1 MFSQILL
8 PIAATFLCYG
18 LLHVVQLLYHELTSP
33 LRNVTGPRNPSFILG
48 NLKEMMDDASLPAQ
62 WRSEFGRTFR
72 FKGLFSISEL
82 HSSDIKAVN
91 HIISKSA
98 IYRRAPSTRDF
109 VKRLVG
115 SGLLTLELD
124 EHKRQVIMVQN
135 QAFGVAQIR
144 LLTDVFID
152 KGVQLRDIWAQKIE
166 QQNGAA
172 TIDVLE
178 WLRRTTLDVIG
189 QAGFDYE
196 FDALHERGQSNELNT
211 AFSELLHSP
220 EAQRNAIFR
229 RAQSI
234 IPFLKLLPVP
244 GTRNLKKTRDT
255 MKSIARQIIST
266 SKASLMASQEEKT
279 DGKRDVLSVLLK
291 ANLSSDLPES
301 QRLSD
306 AEVIAQIPTFLFAG
320 HETTSASLSWA
331 LHALSQKP
339 AVQSKLRDELFTLST
354 ENPTMDELNS
364 LAYLESVVRETMRV
378 HAPVMHTQR
387 MAMQDDVLPL
397 SKPYIDKH
405 GKSHDS
411 LPIPKGQVMH
421 IPILAV
427 NTETEIWGDDAGEF
441 IPERWEHIPEAVSSI
456 PGVWANLFSFF
467 AGPDNCIG
475 FRFSL
480 LEMKVLL
487 FMLIRTFEFE
497 PGTPKG
503 SIVPKAVGLVY
514 KPSVLGDEKGS
525 GLPLIVKPYDT
536 QQY

>member
-1 MFSQILL
+1 MLSQILL
-8 PIAATFLCYG
+8 PIAATLLCYG
-18 LLHVVQLLYHELTSP
+18 LLHVVQFLYHELTSP
-33 LRNVTGPRNPSFILG
+33 LRNVAGPRNPSFILG
-48 NLKEMMDDASLPAQ
+48 NLKEMMDDASLTAQ

-98 IYRRAPSTRDF
+98 IYRRAPSTREF
-109 VKRLVG
+109 VKRVVG
-115 SGLLTLELD
+115 GGLLTVELD
-124 EHKRQVIMVQN
+124 EHKRHVSN

-144 LLTDVFID
+144 HLTDVFVD
-152 KGVQLRDIWAQKIE
+152 KGVQLRDIWAQKIAQE
-166 QQNGAA
+166 NGAA

-178 WLRRTTLDVIG
+178 WLRRATLDVIG
-189 QAGFDYE
+189 QAGFNYE
-196 FDALHERGQSNELNT
+196 FDALHEKGQSNELNT
-211 AFSELLHSP
+211 AFTELLHSP
-220 EAQRNAIFR
+220 HAQRDAIFR

-244 GTRNLKKTRDT
+244 GTRNRRKTHDT
-255 MKSIARQIIST
+255 LKSIGKQIVWA
-266 SKASLMASQEEKT
+266 SKASLKASQEEKT
-279 DGKRDVLSVLLK
+279 EGKRDVLSVLLK

-301 QRLSD
+301 HRLSE

-320 HETTSASLSWA
+320 HDTTSAALSWA
-331 LHALSQKP
+331 LHALSLKP

-354 ENPTMDELNS
+354 EKPTMDELNS
-364 LAYLESVVRETMRV
+364 LVYLENVVRETMRV

-405 GKSHDS
+405 GKSHGS
-411 LPIPKGQVMH
+411 LPIPKGQIMH
-421 IPILAV
+421 IPISAV
-427 NTETEIWGDDAGEF
+427 NTDTEIWGEDAGEF
-441 IPERWEHIPEAVSSI
+441 IPERWEHIPEAVTSV
-456 PGVWANLFSFF
+456 PGVWANLFTFF

-480 LEMKVLL
+480 LEIKVIL

-503 SIVPKAVGLVY
+503 SIVPEAVGLVF

-525 GLPLIVKPYDT
+525 GLPLIVKLYKA

>member
-1 MFSQILL
+1 MLSQILL
-8 PIAATFLCYG
+8 PIVATLFCYW
-18 LLHVVQLLYHELTSP
+18 LLHAVQFLYHEFTSP
-33 LRNVTGPRNPSFILG
+33 LRNMVGPRNPSFVLG
-48 NLKEMMDDASLPAQ
+48 NFKEMMDDASLPAQ
-62 WRSEFGRTFR
+62 WRREFGRTFR
-72 FKGLFSISEL
+72 LKGLFSISEL

-91 HIISKSA
+91 HIVSKST
-98 IYRRAPSTRDF
+98 IYQRVP
-109 VKRLVG
+109 
-115 SGLLTLELD
+115 
-124 EHKRQVIMVQN
+124 N
-135 QAFGVAQIR
+135 QAFGAPQIR
-144 LLTDVFID
+144 ALTEVFID
-152 KGVQLRDIWAQKIE
+152 KGIQLRDLWTHQVE
-166 QQNGAA
+166 QGNGAA

-189 QAGFDYE
+189 EAGFNYE
-196 FDALHERGQSNELNT
+196 FDALHEKGQSNELNK
-211 AFSELLHSP
+211 AFNELLHSP
-220 EAQRNAIFR
+220 SSQWDAGFR

-244 GTRNLKKTRDT
+244 GSRNLRKTRDT
-255 MKSIARQIIST
+255 MNSIGKQIIST
-266 SKASLMASQEEKT
+266 SKDSLMASQGEKT
-279 DGKRDVLSVLLK
+279 NGKRDLLSVLLK

-331 LHALSQKP
+331 LHALSEKP
-339 AVQSKLRDELFTLST
+339 VVQSKLRDELFTLST
-354 ENPTMDELNS
+354 ENPTMDELNT

-397 SKPYIDKH
+397 SKPFIDKQ

-421 IPILAV
+421 IPMLAV
-427 NTETEIWGDDAGEF
+427 NTDKEIWGDDAGEF
-441 IPERWEHIPEAVSSI
+441 NPERWEHIPEAVSSV
-456 PGVWANLFSFF
+456 PGVWANIFSFF
-467 AGPDNCIG
+467 AGPNNCIG

-480 LEMKVLL
+480 VEMKVLL

-503 SIVPKAVGLVY
+503 SIVPKAVGLVNR
-514 KPSVLGDEKGS
+514 PSVLGDEKGS
-525 GLPLIVKPYDT
+525 GLPLILKPYNA

>member
-1 MFSQILL
+1 MLSQILL
-8 PIAATFLCYG
+8 PIVATLFCYW
-18 LLHVVQLLYHELTSP
+18 LLHAVQFLYHEFTSP
-33 LRNVTGPRNPSFILG
+33 LRNMVGPRNPSFILG
-48 NLKEMMDDASLPAQ
+48 NFKEMMDDATLPAQ
-62 WRSEFGRTFR
+62 WRREFGRTFR
-72 FKGLFSISEL
+72 LKGLFSISEL

-91 HIISKSA
+91 HIVSKST
-98 IYRRAPSTRDF
+98 IYQRVPVNRDF
-109 VKRLVG
+109 LRRLLG
-115 SGLLTLELD
+115 DGRSYAFGP
-124 EHKRQVIMVQN
+124 N
-135 QAFGVAQIR
+135 QAFGAPQIR
-144 LLTDVFID
+144 ALTEVFID
-152 KGVQLRDIWAQKIE
+152 KGIQVSLVLFLE
-166 QQNGAA
+166 QGNGAA

-189 QAGFDYE
+189 EAGFNYE
-196 FDALHERGQSNELNT
+196 FDALHEKGQSNELNKS
-211 AFSELLHSP
+211 FNELLHSP
-220 EAQRNAIFR
+220 SSQRDAGFR

-234 IPFLKLLPVP
+234 IPFLKLL
-244 GTRNLKKTRDT
+244 
-255 MKSIARQIIST
+255 IIST
-266 SKASLMASQEEKT
+266 SKDNLMASQGEKT
-279 DGKRDVLSVLLK
+279 NGKRDLLSVLLK

-331 LHALSQKP
+331 LHALSEKP

-354 ENPTMDELNS
+354 ENPTMDELNT

-397 SKPYIDKH
+397 SKPFIDKQ

-421 IPILAV
+421 IPMLAV
-427 NTETEIWGDDAGEF
+427 NTDKEIWGDDAGEF
-441 IPERWEHIPEAVSSI
+441 NPERWEHIPEAVSSV
-456 PGVWANLFSFF
+456 PGVWANIFSFF
-467 AGPDNCIG
+467 AGPNNCIG

-480 LEMKVLL
+480 VEMKVLL

-503 SIVPKAVGLVY
+503 SIVPKAVGLVNR
-514 KPSVLGDEKGS
+514 PSVLGDEKGS
-525 GLPLIVKPYDT
+525 GLPLILKPYNA